1 MLLFNFSSNFFFSF
15 DIESL
20 MYSVCCSVLFFFFFW
35 ASIQFFLVGPRFR
48 GPNLAGLN
56 GACGARHGRVR
67 AGKKIRL
74 VNFQIF
80 PKIFPTLNFIYFLFF
95 SLPLFPA
102 QILLYISCFFITE
115 RLENETKDKGARYW
129 FIPPVLF
136 FAALIYLSLCIPNFI
151 FLFSISRFAQSFRS
165 TLTLNKLMLQG

>member
-1 MLLFNFSSNFFFSF
+1 MLLFNFSSKFFFSF

-20 MYSVCCSVLFFFFFW
+20 MYSVCCSVLFCFFFFFGL
-35 ASIQFFLVGPRFR
+35 QFNFFWLDHDSAAQIWQGLTGP
-48 GPNLAGLN
+48 A
-56 GACGARHGRVR
+56 GRVR

-102 QILLYISCFFITE
+102 QILLYISYFFITE
-115 RLENETKDKGARYW
+115 MLENETKDKGARY
-129 FIPPVLF
+129 
-136 FAALIYLSLCIPNFI
+136 
-151 FLFSISRFAQSFRS
+151 
-165 TLTLNKLMLQG
+165 

>member
-1 MLLFNFSSNFFFSF
+1 MLSVIVQLLFKFFFSF

-56 GACGARHGRVR
+56 GACGARQGRVR
-67 AGKKIRL
+67 APKKIRL
-74 VNFQIF
+74 VDFQIF

-102 QILLYISCFFITE
+102 QILLYISYIFITE
-115 RLENETKDKGARYW
+115 MLENETKDKGCQ
-129 FIPPVLF
+129 V
-136 FAALIYLSLCIPNFI
+136 LIYPSSFILRVSNLSLS
-151 FLFSISRFAQSFRS
+151 LYS
-165 TLTLNKLMLQG
+165 

>member
-1 MLLFNFSSNFFFSF
+1 MLLFNFSSNFFLLLILNHWCTRSAVLFC
-15 DIESL
+15 
-20 MYSVCCSVLFFFFFW
+20 SVAEVCSVLFFFFW
-35 ASIQFFLVGPRFR
+35 ASIQIFFLVGPRFR

-56 GACGARHGRVR
+56 GACGARQGRVR

-102 QILLYISCFFITE
+102 QILLYIF
-115 RLENETKDKGARYW
+115 
-129 FIPPVLF
+129 LF
-136 FAALIYLSLCIPNFI
+136 FHHRDARERNQRLGCQVLIYPSSFILRVSNLSLS
-151 FLFSISRFAQSFRS
+151 LYS
-165 TLTLNKLMLQG
+165 

>member
-1 MLLFNFSSNFFFSF
+1 MLLFNFSSKFFFSF
-15 DIESL
+15 DNESL

-56 GACGARHGRVR
+56 GACGARQGRVR

-102 QILLYISCFFITE
+102 QILLYISYFFFTE
-115 RLENETKDKGARYW
+115 MLENETKDKGCQ
-129 FIPPVLF
+129 V
-136 FAALIYLSLCIPNFI
+136 LIYPSSFILRVSNLSLS
-151 FLFSISRFAQSFRS
+151 LYS
-165 TLTLNKLMLQG
+165 

>member
-1 MLLFNFSSNFFFSF
+1 MLSVIVQLIFKFFFFFWYWIIDVLGLLF
-15 DIESL
+15 
-20 MYSVCCSVLFFFFFW
+20 CSVLFFFW

-56 GACGARHGRVR
+56 GACGARQGRVR

-74 VNFQIF
+74 VNFQLF

-102 QILLYISCFFITE
+102 QILLYISYFFITE
-115 RLENETKDKGARYW
+115 MLENETKDKGCQ
-129 FIPPVLF
+129 V
-136 FAALIYLSLCIPNFI
+136 LIYPSSFILRVSNLSLS
-151 FLFSISRFAQSFRS
+151 LYS
-165 TLTLNKLMLQG
+165 

>member
-56 GACGARHGRVR
+56 GACGARQGRVR

-102 QILLYISCFFITE
+102 QILLYISYFFITE
-115 RLENETKDKGARYW
+115 MLENETKDKGCQ
-129 FIPPVLF
+129 V
-136 FAALIYLSLCIPNFI
+136 LIYPSSFILRVSNLSLS
-151 FLFSISRFAQSFRS
+151 LYS
-165 TLTLNKLMLQG
+165 